1 MIDIPAET
9 TISHYAIP
17 ARNLLMG
24 CEASFFSAQPSN
36 LDIARCSQH
45 VSSAGYGRTTHCSEA
60 TPGNCVI
67 FLPELHSA
75 VFGGKFQ

>member
-1 MIDIPAET
+1 M
-9 TISHYAIP
+9 
-17 ARNLLMG
+17 
-24 CEASFFSAQPSN
+24 
-36 LDIARCSQH
+36 SQ
-45 VSSAGYGRTTHCSEA
+45 AGYERTTHCSEA